1 MIAILTLLA
10 CGQPAHLQYDFG
22 RSYTESIATQS
33 TLDRASASSDAYALA
48 GKDALATREQ
58 VRKAATDTE
67 KGTPTVTAT
76 VGQ

>member
-1 MIAILTLLA
+1 MIALLTLFA

-22 RSYTESIATQS
+22 RSFNEATATQA
-33 TLDRASASSDAYALA
+33 TLDRASAADDAYALA

-76 VGQ
+76 VAQ

>member
-22 RSYTESIATQS
+22 RSFTEATATQA
-33 TLDRASASSDAYALA
+33 TLDRASASEDAYELA

-58 VRKAATDTE
+58 VRKAATDAE

-76 VGQ
+76 VAE